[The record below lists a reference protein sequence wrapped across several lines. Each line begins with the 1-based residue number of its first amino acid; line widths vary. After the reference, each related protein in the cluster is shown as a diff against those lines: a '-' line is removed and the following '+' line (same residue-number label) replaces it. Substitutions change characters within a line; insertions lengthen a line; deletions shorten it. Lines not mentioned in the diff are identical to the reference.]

1 MKRTLVSSLMAM
13 FMFAIVG
20 INTYAQPTVTFTA
33 DASGVIDDMNVIM
46 TIWEQGLEYES
57 EFHAVISDAR
67 PCTKIGDFAFSGY
80 EGLLSIQLPT
90 TLNVIGHAA
99 FAGCE
104 SLVLTS
110 LPASVTVIDTAAFAL
125 CYKLALT
132 SLPAGITV
140 IQPYTFAYTNLENLT
155 LPSGLTHIG
164 DSAFWRCWGLKQI
177 TCLRT
182 TPPTLGGGVFED
194 VPQSACT
201 LIVANCAAVASYKNA
216 AQWKE
221 FFIVP
226 NDLTS
231 NTLSLKTNPANA
243 GTLTGAGT
251 FPLYQFAKFSATANS
266 GYKFVNW
273 TDSAT
278 SQTISASQ
286 ADSIKMYGC
295 PVVLI
300 ANFEE
305 VDGDLFNV
313 TLVVEPEDAGTVA
326 GFGNYEEGETATIS
340 ATANEGF
347 EFVNWTNIAGNI
359 ISYENPLEITVVSDT
374 TLVAN
379 FAEVAVEYTVTL
391 LASPTAGGNV
401 SGGGTFEKNE
411 PATILA
417 TANECYEFIN
427 WTNSNGDEISTA
439 NPYEFP
445 VVSNLT
451 LTANFDLKQVL
462 AEVVVVGNGKIYDV
476 NDDDGL
482 WDLMSF
488 TTSCGNEIE
497 IAAVADEG
505 YKFSNWTSNNVVIS
519 SANPLTVVL
528 LRDTNLVANFV
539 AENVE
544 LFEVQITIEPSAGG
558 NVSGAGTY
566 EENEPA
572 TLTATANEGFEFV
585 NWSVNGDFLS
595 SENPLIITVTQ
606 DTVITANFNFVG
618 IGENTL
624 ISGIRISPNP
634 VSSDAIIEINCIE
647 HQPNT
652 VITILDISGREIFAV
667 YTGLLVEGVNTFA
680 LPNLPT
686 GNYILLAKNNNG
698 QKAERFVIAR

>member
-1 MKRTLVSSLMAM
+1 
-13 FMFAIVG
+13 
-20 INTYAQPTVTFTA
+20 
-33 DASGVIDDMNVIM
+33 
-46 TIWEQGLEYES
+46 
-57 EFHAVISDAR
+57 
-67 PCTKIGDFAFSGY
+67 
-80 EGLLSIQLPT
+80 
-90 TLNVIGHAA
+90 
-99 FAGCE
+99 
-104 SLVLTS
+104 
-110 LPASVTVIDTAAFAL
+110 
-125 CYKLALT
+125 
-132 SLPAGITV
+132 
-140 IQPYTFAYTNLENLT
+140 
-155 LPSGLTHIG
+155 
-164 DSAFWRCWGLKQI
+164 
-177 TCLRT
+177 
-182 TPPTLGGGVFED
+182 
-194 VPQSACT
+194 
-201 LIVANCAAVASYKNA
+201 
-216 AQWKE
+216 
-221 FFIVP
+221 
-226 NDLTS
+226 
-231 NTLSLKTNPANA
+231 
-243 GTLTGAGT
+243 
-251 FPLYQFAKFSATANS
+251 
-266 GYKFVNW
+266 
-273 TDSAT
+273 
-278 SQTISASQ
+278 
-286 ADSIKMYGC
+286 
-295 PVVLI
+295 
-300 ANFEE
+300 
-305 VDGDLFNV
+305 
-313 TLVVEPEDAGTVA
+313 
-326 GFGNYEEGETATIS
+326 
-340 ATANEGF
+340 
-347 EFVNWTNIAGNI
+347 
-359 ISYENPLEITVVSDT
+359 
-374 TLVAN
+374 
-379 FAEVAVEYTVTL
+379 VEYTVTL

-417 TANECYEFIN
+417 TANDCYEFIN

-451 LTANFDLKQVL
+451 LTANFDLKWLQATVI
-462 AEVVVVGNGKIYDV
+462 AGENGSLG
-476 NDDDGL
+476 DGL
-482 WDLMSF
+482 QS
-488 TTSCGNEIE
+488 IE
-497 IAAVADEG
+497 INLQCGGTIEIPATADEG
-505 YKFSNWTSNNVVIS
+505 YKFSNWTSNDVVIS

-618 IGENTL
+618 IAENTL
-624 ISGIRISPNP
+624 ISDIRISPNP